1 VLRGA
6 SDDPSLALG
15 INLKARMKRLL
26 IVEDKESLAL
36 MLKETVEAEGLEA
49 DLAATGSEAMRRLA
63 SGGRY
68 LAVVTDLRLPGADG
82 IAVLK
87 QAKESD
93 PECPVIVMTAFGT
106 IENAVEAMKLGAFD
120 FIQKPLDVDH
130 LILLLRRCREHRELR
145 HENLLL
151 KEEFQKRYRLPAIV
165 GESDSIVGVS
175 QSIQRVAPTD
185 STVLLQGES
194 GTGKELFARAIH
206 QLSTRRDRPF
216 VAINCAAIPDTLI
229 ENELF
234 GHEKGSFTGASAR
247 QLGKFELADSG
258 TIFLDEIG
266 DLGAAVQSKLLR
278 VLQERSFERI
288 GGTALIEVDV
298 RVICATNRSLTD
310 DVKSGRFRE
319 DLFFRVNVFP
329 VTIPPLRARKDDI
342 AALTDFFLQRF
353 SRELAKRDL
362 RISDEARAAL
372 RAYDWPGN
380 IRELENCIERAAI
393 LCNHNLIEASDLSL
407 GNTRDSSDALREAL
421 DLSGTLAEATERV
434 TKAVE
439 RMKIEDAL
447 RGTASR
453 AEAAEILGIA
463 PRTLAAKMKD
473 SGLVDE

>member
-1 VLRGA
+1 
-6 SDDPSLALG
+6 
-15 INLKARMKRLL
+15 MKRLL

-36 MLKETVEAEGLEA
+36 MLKETVESEGLEA
-49 DLAATGSEAMRRLA
+49 DLASNGSDAMRRLA
-63 SGGRY
+63 EGRRY

-93 PECPVIVMTAFGT
+93 PECPVIVMTAYGT
-106 IENAVEAMKLGAFD
+106 IDNAVEAMKLGAFD

-130 LILLLRRCREHRELR
+130 LILLLRRCREHRELL

-151 KEEFQKRYRLPAIV
+151 KEEFQTRYGLPSII
-165 GESDSIVGVS
+165 GESPSIVGVS

-206 QLSTRRDRPF
+206 QLSARRNRPF

-234 GHEKGSFTGASAR
+234 GHEKGSFTGATAR

-266 DLGAAVQSKLLR
+266 DLGSAVQSKLLR
-278 VLQERSFERI
+278 VLQERSIERI
-288 GGTALIEVDV
+288 GGTSSIDVDV
-298 RVICATNRSLTD
+298 RVICATNRNLAD

-329 VTIPPLRARKDDI
+329 VTIPPLRARKEDVD
-342 AALTDFFLQRF
+342 ALTDFFLQRF
-353 SRELAKRDL
+353 ARELGKPL
-362 RISDEARAAL
+362 RISDAARAAL
-372 RAYDWPGN
+372 RAHDWPGN

-393 LCNHNLIEASDLSL
+393 LCDQNTIESRDLSL
-407 GNTRDSSDALREAL
+407 VASNDPALFDFSGSLAEVTDRMTRLKIQDALQR
-421 DLSGTLAEATERV
+421 SN
-434 TKAVE
+434 
-439 RMKIEDAL
+439 
-447 RGTASR
+447 SR
-453 AEAAEILGIA
+453 TEAADILGIA
-463 PRTLAAKMKD
+463 PRTLAAKMKEL
-473 SGLVDE
+473 GLE